1 MVTKEEIL
9 GVSKVAKIAISDEEA
24 QRFTKEI
31 NDVLKFVDMIE
42 EVVPNREGLAVE
54 KGVCK
59 DELYRKNTKDPK
71 FAHDEADFMC

>member
-9 GVSKVAKIAISDEEA
+9 GVSKVAKIAISDDEA

-42 EVVPNREGLAVE
+42 EVVPNRKGLAVE
-54 KGVCK
+54 KGV
-59 DELYRKNTKDPK
+59 
-71 FAHDEADFMC
+71 